1 MLIKRIII
9 ENSNN
14 NEIIPK
20 STIKCNKC
28 NHIDIAYFDIEVE
41 KEKNENDY
49 KICNTKC
56 VKCAE
61 ICKPEISTLPK

>member
-20 STIKCNKC
+20 STIKYNKS
-28 NHIDIAYFDIEVE
+28 NHIELAYFDIEIE
-41 KEKNENDY
+41 KDKNENDD
-49 KICNTKC
+49 KICNKKC

-61 ICKPEISTLPK
+61 ICKLEISTLPK